1 MRVLIVITL
10 LVWAAFVLLFVL
22 ADVARDLSRRS
33 FHAPPDLD
41 GSDDWDFTERRAVA
55 RYPIESERGDDAA
68 GRSTALDDL
77 RSAL

>member
-10 LVWAAFVLLFVL
+10 LVWAAFALLFVL
-22 ADVARDLSRRS
+22 ADVARDLARRS
-33 FHAPPDLD
+33 FHAPPDLG

-55 RYPIESERGDDAA
+55 RYPVESKRGDDTP
-68 GRSTALDDL
+68 GSSTALDDL